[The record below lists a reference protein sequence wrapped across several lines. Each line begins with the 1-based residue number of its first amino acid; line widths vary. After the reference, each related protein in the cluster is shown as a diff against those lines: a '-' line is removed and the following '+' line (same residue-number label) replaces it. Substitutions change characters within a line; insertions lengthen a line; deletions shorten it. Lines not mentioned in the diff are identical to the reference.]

1 MTTYAIAIRTND
13 PFGLLYDLRDSLV
26 DMTFKAEI
34 KERESFIV
42 IGPMTTVRSIGFI
55 TELTENSSV
64 NSYEVLEKD

>member
-13 PFGLLYDLRDSLV
+13 PFGLLYDLRESLV

-64 NSYEVLEKD
+64 TSYEVLEKD